1 MKTKLRLV
9 VALALS
15 MFAAVAAAQQ
25 YPAKPVRFVVPF
37 VEGGGPGSR
46 RRGCFWGGDG
56 ARPPELWHGFRRRLA
71 IALLVSASFAAMP
84 VIAQTYP
91 SKPVRFV
98 VPFVAGGPTDIQGRM
113 LGEKLAQRLGQQFI
127 IDNRGGANGNIGM
140 ELVAKAPPDGYTI
153 VIATVGTWAVNPSLY
168 KQMPYDPVRDF
179 APIMQV
185 SSSPGV
191 LVVHPSV
198 PVKGV
203 KELIALAKA
212 KPGKLDYGSSGV
224 GGFGHISGALFCL
237 MTKTEMVHIPYKS
250 SAPSLTDLIAGQI
263 QVLFNNAISTVPF
276 IKAGQV
282 RALAVTSLKRMPAL
296 PELPSIDEAGV
307 KGYDNSSWS
316 AVAAPAGTPKEIIA
330 KLNGEL
336 NAIMK
341 LPDIQERSG
350 AVGAVI
356 IGGTPEQF
364 GNYLKSEIAKFARVV
379 KEAKISAQ

>member
-1 MKTKLRLV
+1 MTTNLQYAY
-9 VALALS
+9 ALAL
-15 MFAAVAAAQQ
+15 AAVAAGAAAQQ
-25 YPAKPVRFVVPF
+25 
-37 VEGGGPGSR
+37 
-46 RRGCFWGGDG
+46 
-56 ARPPELWHGFRRRLA
+56 
-71 IALLVSASFAAMP
+71 
-84 VIAQTYP
+84 YP

-113 LGEKLAQRLGQQFI
+113 LGEKLSQRLGQQFI
-127 IDNRGGANGNIGM
+127 IDNRGGAGGNIGM
-140 ELVAKAPPDGYTI
+140 ELTAKAPPDGHTI

-168 KQMPYDPVRDF
+168 KNMPFDPVRDF

-185 SSSPGV
+185 STSPGV

-198 PVKGV
+198 PIRSV

-212 KPGKLDYGSSGV
+212 RPGKFDYGSSGV

-237 MTKTEMVHIPYKS
+237 MTNTQMVHIPYKS

-276 IKAGQV
+276 IKSGQV
-282 RALAVTSLKRMPAL
+282 RALAVTSIKRMPAL
-296 PELPSIDEAGV
+296 PELPTIDESGV

-316 AVAAPAGTPKEIIA
+316 AVGAPAGTPKEIIA
-330 KLNGEL
+330 KLNSEL
-336 NAIMK
+336 NQILK
-341 LPDIQERSG
+341 LPDIQERSAAG
-350 AVGAVI
+350 GAVI

-364 GNYLKSEIAKFARVV
+364 GDYLKSEIAKFARVV